1 MLSSED
7 KKPDH
12 STQHFANERT
22 FLAWLR
28 TCIALMGLGFVVA
41 RFSLFL
47 REFSIITKNQTIPT
61 NLPTQS
67 SSTILGMSMIGLGI
81 LLIIYA
87 LINYLKAQ
95 KDIEVGRY
103 IPRHSIMYIASIGL
117 VIFGV
122 IVLVYL
128 ILVSS

>member
-1 MLSSED
+1 MTAED
-7 KKPDH
+7 KKPDRSSDH
-12 STQHFANERT
+12 LANERT

-47 REFSIITKNQTIPT
+47 KEFSIITRNQTIPP
-61 NLPTQS
+61 NLSTQS
-67 SSTILGMSMIGLGI
+67 SATMLGMSMIGLGI

-87 LINYLKAQ
+87 LINYLKTQ
-95 KDIEVGRY
+95 KSIEAGVYTPG
-103 IPRHSIMYIASIGL
+103 HSIMYLASIGL
-117 VIFGV
+117 VAFAV

-128 ILVSS
+128 MLISV

>member
-1 MLSSED
+1 MTSED
-7 KKPDH
+7 KKTDRY
-12 STQHFANERT
+12 TQHLANERT
-22 FLAWLR
+22 FLAWIR

-47 REFSIITKNQTIPT
+47 REFSIMTKNQTVPP
-61 NLPTQS
+61 NLPAQS
-67 SSTILGMSMIGLGI
+67 SSTMLGMSMIGLGI

-87 LINYLKAQ
+87 LINYLKVQ
-95 KDIEVGRY
+95 KDIEVGKY
-103 IPRHSIMYIASIGL
+103 LPRHSIMYVASIGL

-128 ILVSS
+128 ILISS

>member
-1 MLSSED
+1 
-7 KKPDH
+7 
-12 STQHFANERT
+12 
-22 FLAWLR
+22 
-28 TCIALMGLGFVVA
+28 MGLGFVVA

-47 REFSIITKNQTIPT
+47 REFSIITKNQTIPP
-61 NLPTQS
+61 NLPAQS

-95 KDIEVGRY
+95 KDIEVGKY
-103 IPRHSIMYIASIGL
+103 LPRHSIMYIASIGL

-128 ILVSS
+128 ILISS

>member
-1 MLSSED
+1 MSAED
-7 KKPDH
+7 RKPDR
-12 STQHFANERT
+12 STQHLANERT
-22 FLAWLR
+22 FLAWIR
-28 TCIALMGLGFVVA
+28 TCIAIMGLGFVVA

-47 REFSIITKNQTIPT
+47 REFSILTKNQTIPP
-61 NLPTQS
+61 NLPSQS

-95 KDIEVGRY
+95 KDIEAGKY
-103 IPRHSIMYIASIGL
+103 LPRHSTMYIASIGL
-117 VIFGV
+117 AMFGA

-128 ILVSS
+128 ILISS